1 MRARWRRFAGLALC
15 ACCLPLALRLLLLG
29 RSLEP
34 MVLVN
39 VIAQENLNDEDEL
52 IRTRSAVASAA
63 ARRDAGE
70 SYAGGYMADRSPG
83 NVSYCRWQYGLPL
96 SLSYLDQ
103 ELIGSPES
111 PAGAQNRV
119 LPFVVRGEADTLPQV
134 TLCSHA
140 SADQVYGIVE
150 LARRWE
156 GPISLA
162 VFAPGEDVGLAVRM
176 LDRACRCEPA
186 MSKVSVQLIFPRSRP
201 AALTSSLQSIHRS
214 DCAAVEVQ
222 HSAGRANGTERRRAG
237 IAYPIN
243 VARNVARSLAPT
255 QRVLVSDIELLP
267 SERLASRF
275 CAMLKGRSPKRAIAF
290 VLPVFEVEA
299 GERPPNNKR
308 QLLAALRNGLAVYF
322 HRFSCPH
329 CQRFPG
335 LTRWILRPD
344 PGRVRPLIITRREY
358 PHHRW
363 EPIFI
368 GTKHDPLYT
377 EEMSWE
383 GRQDKMSQVNISLQ
397 FPLEYPSLINATFS
411 RFKMFEM
418 CLMNY
423 RLIILDGAFL
433 VHTPGIKQL
442 PQQQPQVSERQRAY
456 ERQNARIYQRVTRR
470 LLKQY
475 PANRRCK
482 A

>member
-34 MVLVN
+34 MLLVN
-39 VIAQENLNDEDEL
+39 GISQVNLNDEEAGEL
-52 IRTRSAVASAA
+52 RTRSAVASAA

-83 NVSYCRWQYGLPL
+83 NLSYCRWQYGLPL
-96 SLSYLDQ
+96 SLSYLEQ

-111 PAGAQNRV
+111 PAGGQNRV
-119 LPFVVRGEADTLPQV
+119 LPFVMRGEADTLPQV

-140 SADQVYGIVE
+140 SADQVYGVVE

-186 MSKVSVQLIFPRSRP
+186 MSKVSVHLIFPRDRP
-201 AALTSSLQSIHRS
+201 AALTSSRSPATSLPSIRHS
-214 DCAAVEVQ
+214 ECGAVELQ
-222 HSAGRANGTERRRAG
+222 HSAGQANGTERGRAG

-255 QRVLVSDIELLP
+255 QRILVSDIELLP

-275 CAMLKGRSPKRAIAF
+275 SAMLKGRSPKRAIAF

-329 CQRFPG
+329 CQKFPG
-335 LTRWILRPD
+335 LSRWILRPD

-383 GRQDKMSQVNISLQ
+383 GRQDKMTQ
-397 FPLEYPSLINATFS
+397 
-411 RFKMFEM
+411 MFEM

-433 VHTPGIKQL
+433 VHTPGIKQP
-442 PQQQPQVSERQRAY
+442 PQQQPQLSERQRAY